1 MYTVQYI
8 IMTLFLQKI
17 VAPFC
22 CVYRALKGLDG
33 VAAGQT
39 VTASH
44 LGLWDPSVPVTV
56 QVAIHLC
63 RSLYR

>member
-8 IMTLFLQKI
+8 IMTLFLQTI

-44 LGLWDPSVPVTV
+44 LGLWDPSVPVTGKDSSPSMPV
-56 QVAIHLC
+56 TV
-63 RSLYR
+63 